1 MPPPPPPPPPEDLSL
16 TSTPDSSI
24 QINRPEPDVK
34 AQISE
39 SQSSADSSSTDEVS
53 TLRGSSSCPSDS
65 TDATVTGKH
74 CIVGVVGSIVL
85 VTMFKRSKISNLG
98 STSHNLVLTKSLA
111 HSSLRRLQLPTQL

>member
-24 QINRPEPDVK
+24 QINRPEPDIK

-39 SQSSADSSSTDEVS
+39 SQSSADNSGTDEVS

-74 CIVGVVGSIVL
+74 RMVGGSIVL

-98 STSHNLVLTKSLA
+98 RTSHNFVLTKSLA
-111 HSSLRRLQLPTQL
+111 QSSLRRFQL

>member
-39 SQSSADSSSTDEVS
+39 SQSSADSSGTDEVS
-53 TLRGSSSCPSDS
+53 TLRGLLSCPSDS

-74 CIVGVVGSIVL
+74 HIVRIVGSIVL
-85 VTMFKRSKISNLG
+85 VTVFKRSKILNLG
-98 STSHNLVLTKSLA
+98 STSHNMVLTKSLA
-111 HSSLRRLQLPTQL
+111 QSSLRRLQLPTQL